1 MRLAVRSAAL
11 LIVWPLAAAVPTPS
25 SHFGH
30 EIGAD
35 RTVLDWDRVV
45 SYFQSLEKSSPRIRE
60 WQALMESL
68 QEPVAEAKPGEW
80 WAEMDLVYRL

>member
-1 MRLAVRSAAL
+1 MRVRALSIL
-11 LIVWPLAAAVPTPS
+11 LIAWRLSAAVPTPQ

-45 SYFQSLEKSSPRIRE
+45 SYFQALEKRTARAFACRSSARRPKAGR
-60 WQALMESL
+60 
-68 QEPVAEAKPGEW
+68 
-80 WAEMDLVYRL
+80 